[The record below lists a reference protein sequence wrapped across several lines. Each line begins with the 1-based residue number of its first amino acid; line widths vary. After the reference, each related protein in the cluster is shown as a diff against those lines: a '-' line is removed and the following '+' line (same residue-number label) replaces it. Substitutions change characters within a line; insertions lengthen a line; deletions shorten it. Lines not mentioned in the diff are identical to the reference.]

1 MKEAVNRL
9 ILEEEPGNTECDK
22 DENIIAPFLLS
33 RMMAHDKSEEIHQK
47 LESFLLYLWELV
59 RYLTS

>member
-22 DENIIAPFLLS
+22 DENIIVPFCCHEWWHMTKARKFIRNWNPFYYICGS
-33 RMMAHDKSEEIHQK
+33 
-47 LESFLLYLWELV
+47 W
-59 RYLTS
+59 

>member
-22 DENIIAPFLLS
+22 DENIIAHFAVRNDAAWQNRGNSSTIGILFIIS
-33 RMMAHDKSEEIHQK
+33 VRADKV
-47 LESFLLYLWELV
+47 LE
-59 RYLTS
+59 

>member
-22 DENIIAPFLLS
+22 DENIIVPFCC
-33 RMMAHDKSEEIHQK
+33 HE
-47 LESFLLYLWELV
+47 
-59 RYLTS
+59 

>member
-22 DENIIAPFLLS
+22 DENIITPFCCHEWWHMTKARKCIKNWNPFYYICGS
-33 RMMAHDKSEEIHQK
+33 
-47 LESFLLYLWELV
+47 W
-59 RYLTS
+59 